1 MGLVMSDI
9 VKPKDK
15 GLKTGRRI
23 DTRGKKSLGKNSVE
37 NRFFIVGM
45 GGSAGGFEAF
55 EEFFSNVPADSGIAF
70 VLIMHLDPTKKGSL
84 PELVQRFT
92 SMPVQQARDDMRVE
106 PDHVYVI
113 PPNKDIIIE
122 HGVLR
127 LLDPSVTQR
136 GMRLPIDVFFRSLAE
151 DQKEMGVGIVFSGMV
166 SDGTLGV
173 KAIKENLGLVMVQ
186 DPSDAKFDS
195 MPNSAISTGL
205 VDYIAPAKD
214 LPRYLIDYTKT
225 VHTIQKKSTETVKAS
240 SLFEQILV
248 IIRRR
253 TGHDFSVYKETTIR
267 RRIERRMSVHR
278 ITSLSG
284 YIKYLHENPVEIDVL
299 FKDLLIGVTDFFRDK
314 DAFEALKDSLKKMLE
329 GKPEDDVIRA
339 WVPGCSTGEEAYSIA
354 ILMAECLDGR
364 RNKVQI
370 FATDIDGDAIEVA
383 RKGVYPD
390 SITADVSKERLKS
403 FFTRD
408 NAKFKVKKDIRDMV
422 VFAEQDLIV
431 HPPFTN
437 IDLVSCRNLLIY
449 LKQETQQK
457 ILSIFSY
464 SLNPGGILFL
474 GLSESIGAMSDAF
487 LTIDTKNKIFKRKDY
502 VSKREAMNYLPMP
515 INNPQ
520 EKAGEKSRQAINI
533 TAEAQQAIIESF
545 SPPAVLINDKGDIM
559 YINGQIGKY
568 LEPTPGK
575 ANMNIFSM
583 AHKDLRNDIGIAID
597 KAMRENSKIT
607 VKGVTFND
615 DTHQRT
621 LNIIAKPITHP
632 EPLKN
637 SFLVVFEDVEVPN
650 ITKITRK
657 KGKLKTDECRG
668 LEEQLEHAKRR
679 LQSTQE
685 EMQTS
690 QEEMKSINEELQSTN
705 EELQSTNEELTTSK
719 EELQSLNE
727 ELSTVNSELETKNEI
742 LTRESDDMRNL
753 LNSTETAT
761 IFLDNSLNITRFTPK
776 AMMIYNLKDTDNGRP
791 ITDISTNIENED
803 IAADAG
809 KVLENLIPTMKEV
822 TTKDDLAYSMRIIP
836 YRTVD
841 NVINGVVI
849 TFNDI
854 TSQKMLE
861 KSLTEARNSAESAR
875 DYAEGIVETIRE
887 PLVVLDNDLKVVS
900 ANNAFYE
907 TFHVLPEDT
916 TSRLFFSLG
925 NGQWNIP
932 SLKSQLEEVLPKK
945 HEIRNFKIERDF
957 PGIGKH
963 TMLLNARKI
972 QQKNDKTLILL
983 AIQDT
988 TTRKPK

>member
-1 MGLVMSDI
+1 LG
-9 VKPKDK
+9 
-15 GLKTGRRI
+15 KTG
-23 DTRGKKSLGKNSVE
+23 VE

-55 EEFFSNVPADSGIAF
+55 EEFFHNVPLGSGIAF
-70 VLIMHLDPTKKGSL
+70 VLVMHLDPTKKGSL

-92 SMPVQQARDDMRVE
+92 SMPVQQAGDDMRVE

-127 LLDPSVTQR
+127 LLDPTVTQR

-186 DPSDAKFDS
+186 DPGDAKFDS

-214 LPRYLIDYTKT
+214 LPRYLFDYTRA
-225 VHTIQKKSTETVKAS
+225 VHTIQKKSTETVKAT
-240 SLFEQILV
+240 SLFDQVLV

-253 TGHDFSVYKETTIR
+253 TGHDFSFYKETTIR

-278 ITSLSG
+278 ITNLAD
-284 YIKYLHENPVEIDVL
+284 YIKYLHEHTGEIDLL

-314 DAFEALKDSLKKMLE
+314 DAFEALKDALKKMLE
-329 GKPEDDVIRA
+329 DKPDGEVVRA

-354 ILMAECLDGR
+354 MLMAECLGVR

-370 FATDIDGDAIEVA
+370 FATDIDSDAIEVA

-403 FFTRD
+403 FFTKD
-408 NAKFKVKKDIRDMV
+408 NDKLKVKKDIRDMV

-437 IDLVSCRNLLIY
+437 IDVVSCRNLLIY
-449 LKQETQQK
+449 LKTETQQK

-474 GLSESIGAMSDAF
+474 GQSESIGAMSDAF
-487 LTIDTKNKIFKRKDY
+487 LTLDTKNKIFKRKDY
-502 VSKREAMNYLPMP
+502 VSKREAMTYLPMP
-515 INNPQ
+515 ILNPL
-520 EKAGEKSRQAINI
+520 EKAGEKSKQAINI

-545 SPPAVLINDKGDIM
+545 SPPAVLVNDKGDIL

-583 AHKDLRNDIGIAID
+583 AHNDLRNDIGIAID
-597 KAMRENSKIT
+597 KATRENSKIT
-607 VKGVTFND
+607 VKGVTFKE

-621 LNIIAKPITHP
+621 INIIVKPITHP

-637 SFLVVFEDVEVPN
+637 SYLVVFEDVEVPK
-650 ITKITRK
+650 ITKASRTM
-657 KGKLKTDECRG
+657 GKLQPNQ
-668 LEEQLEHAKRR
+668 LIAMEEQLEHAKQR
-679 LQSTQE
+679 LQSTQD

-727 ELSTVNSELETKNEI
+727 ELSTVNSELETKNEVLI
-742 LTRESDDMRNL
+742 RESDDMRNL

-761 IFLDNSLNITRFTPK
+761 IFLNNTLNITRFTPK
-776 AMMIYNLKDTDNGRP
+776 ATKIINLKDTDIGRP
-791 ITDISTNIENED
+791 ITDISTSMVDED
-803 IAADAG
+803 IAADSG
-809 KVLENLIPTMKEV
+809 KVLENLTPALKEV
-822 TTKDDLAYSMRIIP
+822 TTKDGLVYSMRIIP

-841 NVINGVVI
+841 NVINGVVV

-854 TSQKMLE
+854 TNLKVLE
-861 KSLTEARNSAESAR
+861 KSLIEARNNAESAR
-875 DYAEGIVETIRE
+875 DYAESIVETIRE
-887 PLVVLDNDLKVVS
+887 PLVVLDDDMKVVS

-907 TFHVLPEDT
+907 TFHVSPEET
-916 TSRLFFSLG
+916 TSDSFFSLG

-932 SLKSQLEEVLPKK
+932 ALKSQLEEVLPKK
-945 HEIRNFKIERDF
+945 HEIRNFKIERDL
-957 PGIGKH
+957 PEIGKH
-963 TMLLNARKI
+963 FMLLNARKI
-972 QQKNDKTLILL
+972 QQKTGKALILL

-988 TTRKPK
+988 TTCKPK